1 VDGPEAAWA
10 TMPIADLMT
19 LVQNEAGRL
28 VRYIEQASIDEGA
41 HQRAYWEHWA
51 KLPADWGVTLAS
63 RDCELATKELDEQR
77 RLAVALR
84 EGQQARFQ
92 ALVTVLRARSS

>member
-1 VDGPEAAWA
+1 MADPEAAWA
-10 TMPIADLMT
+10 TMPLPDLMT
-19 LVQNEAGRL
+19 TVQNEAGRL

-51 KLPADWGVTLAS
+51 KLPADWGVTLAT
-63 RDCELATKELDEQR
+63 RDCELATKELDEAR

-84 EGQQARFQ
+84 DAQQVRFA
-92 ALVTVLRARSS
+92 ALLGVLAARSA